1 MSIPAN
7 APIICTFF
15 HYKLF
20 SLMNKQ
26 VLLGILLIII
36 SSILVMAGVILKLN
50 NYSAGGIVLNIGL
63 VFWLISLL
71 YFSVLIGIKLLK
83 PSK

>member
-1 MSIPAN
+1 
-7 APIICTFF
+7 
-15 HYKLF
+15 
-20 SLMNKQ
+20 MNKQ